1 MGTKPRQ
8 ASPRLSF
15 LLLSS
20 PVLPG
25 SVSKYTWPSSE
36 QLFPKSSPSRSTR
49 EATRRWGRGVWEE
62 LCIGKKRSRKGAP
75 PQGGPL
81 QRPGRL
87 LCRKQHEPRRRPP
100 PHFLIPPAGTGGR
113 GTRAGI
119 RGRSGRAAGLRAAC
133 ARLSPPSA
141 SREENLQKN
150 SATISALPR
159 KVMPCSR
166 ESCSALARPTDD
178 GTRFHPADSDARGF
192 RSSSPPL
199 VSKGTTQ
206 DAVAPFA
213 QARSASRPLP
223 SCPLRR
229 REVPL
234 DPALRG
240 RVLQVPSAPA
250 GVAVRAGAVERRG
263 GAVPGW

>member
-1 MGTKPRQ
+1 MAGAGAVGGALHWKETLPR
-8 ASPRLSF
+8 
-15 LLLSS
+15 
-20 PVLPG
+20 
-25 SVSKYTWPSSE
+25 
-36 QLFPKSSPSRSTR
+36 
-49 EATRRWGRGVWEE
+49 RG
-62 LCIGKKRSRKGAP
+62 LRKAALRP
-75 PQGGPL
+75 

-87 LCRKQHEPRRRPP
+87 LRRERRERRRPP

-141 SREENLQKN
+141 PCEEDLQKN

-166 ESCSALARPTDD
+166 ESCSAMARPTED

-213 QARSASRPLP
+213 QARR
-223 SCPLRR
+223 
-229 REVPL
+229 PL
-234 DPALRG
+234 DPACRALC
-240 RVLQVPSAPA
+240 
-250 GVAVRAGAVERRG
+250 AGAKCL
-263 GAVPGW
+263 